1 MESPDLWEASLRMIT
16 AVVVGASV
24 GINRELHNRPAGLR
38 THALVALGAS
48 VSVIAGATLS
58 ATAEHRADVVSRIV
72 QGIVTGVGFLGA
84 GVILRD
90 PSGRVQGLTTAAAI
104 WVTALFG
111 VACGVGAYR
120 EVLIALALV
129 FAVLIAGGPIERV
142 FERYAR
148 RSPGDNERGGVSGP

>member
-1 MESPDLWEASLRMIT
+1 MESPDLWETSLRMIT

-48 VSVIAGATLS
+48 VSVIAGATLA

-148 RSPGDNERGGVSGP
+148 RSPGDNERGGASGP